1 MCAPIALAG
10 FQLASTLASG
20 AAEASQA
27 RYQAKLARLDAS
39 EQARAA
45 TANAEFRRADADRA
59 SASERARQ
67 SASGVDPQS
76 ESVLASLAQHHADRT
91 GPALDEEYNARLA
104 LYRGEVEAQKLR
116 RRASSALS
124 RSLLSGTGILA
135 SSALGGNAISIPG

>member
-27 RYQAKLARLDAS
+27 RYQARLARLDAH

-45 TANAEFRRADADRA
+45 TANAEFRRNDADQA
-59 SASERARQ
+59 SASERARRF
-67 SASGVDPQS
+67 ASGIDPQS
-76 ESVLASLAQHHADRT
+76 ESVTASLAQHHADRA

-104 LYRGEVEAQKLR
+104 LWRGEVQARELR
-116 RRASSALS
+116 RRASAALT
-124 RSLLSGTGILA
+124 RSLLSGSGVLT
-135 SSALGGNAISIPG
+135 SSTLGGNAISIPG